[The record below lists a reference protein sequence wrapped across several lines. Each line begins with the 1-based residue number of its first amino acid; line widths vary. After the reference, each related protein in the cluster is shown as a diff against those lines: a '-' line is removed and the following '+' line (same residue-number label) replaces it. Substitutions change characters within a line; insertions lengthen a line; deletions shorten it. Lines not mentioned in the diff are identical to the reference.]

1 MLFPCSCR
9 GAGPAFASTVKS
21 NDMASNEIRWRA
33 VISDGKLTP
42 AGWLWPDD
50 QTTAIRL
57 APAGE
62 GMSAQSDGARI
73 RTAQRLEVAGAVQG
87 RHPSHGRRPG
97 AQKKINPNGIGVTST
112 AGL

>member
-73 RTAQRLEVAGAVQG
+73 RTAPAVGGRWSRSGETPIPREKAGC
-87 RHPSHGRRPG
+87 PEED
-97 AQKKINPNGIGVTST
+97 
-112 AGL
+112 